1 MGTRRRKDNTAARK
15 RKRETPP
22 ADRPDVVTAANG
34 GAKPEVDA
42 FVAFD
47 DHTPIFTF
55 ETTQSRREL
64 PSLEDAQRASKIEI
78 VEVGGAKV
86 ARATEGWG
94 GGATVRFAQIAA
106 PLLTDQ
112 IHLAWG
118 IAQTNDERREPFT
131 PQEVRRQF
139 PALAD
144 ACTDKDIV
152 ELLQKR
158 QGCTEKQ
165 AAVGILRR
173 LFGPR
178 YSEKSVYRYTQ
189 HRKPH
194 PH

>member
-1 MGTRRRKDNTAARK
+1 MTDRRRKDNTAART

-22 ADRPDVVTAANG
+22 ADRHYDVT
-34 GAKPEVDA
+34 
-42 FVAFD
+42 D
-47 DHTPIFTF
+47 DHTPIFTV
-55 ETTQSRREL
+55 ETTQSRRKL

-94 GGATVRFAQIAA
+94 GGATATFAQIAS

-118 IAQTNDERREPFT
+118 VAQTKHEREEPFD

-158 QGCTEKQ
+158 QGCTDKQ
-165 AAVGILRR
+165 ATVWILGR

-178 YSEKSVYRYTQ
+178 YSGKSVYRYTQ

-194 PH
+194 STLKRRP